1 MVGVPGFEPGTSS
14 SRTMRATRLRY
25 TPPQIPRRCLP
36 LSPPNGRLLYTIAYQ
51 AAMVEQTSATGQY
64 RHRSPGLG

>member
-25 TPPQIPRRCLP
+25 TPPEPALA
-36 LSPPNGRLLYTIAYQ
+36 SSNGRLFYTIP
-51 AAMVEQTSATGQY
+51 
-64 RHRSPGLG
+64 R

>member
-25 TPPQIPRRCLP
+25 TPPKPGMAD
-36 LSPPNGRLLYTIAYQ
+36 SNGRLLYTI
-51 AAMVEQTSATGQY
+51 T
-64 RHRSPGLG
+64 